1 MELLYQGGST
11 RTKKLEEPRYVGTFG
26 ERSFAV
32 AAPKLWNCLPAD
44 LRTEEDTDLFKKKLK
59 TFLFKNDIE

>member
-1 MELLYQGGST
+1 MELLDQGGSV
-11 RTKKLEEPRYVGTFG
+11 RTKNLEEPRYVGTYG

-44 LRTEEDTDLFKKKLK
+44 SRTKEDTDLFKKKLT
-59 TFLFKNDIE
+59 TFLFKNYII